1 MQMRSLLIEL
11 LLFGAGLFALV
22 VQISIGVA
30 VSPTKPIERDEQP
43 GLFWFMMFFEA
54 VLLGI
59 GVLIAISR

>member
-1 MQMRSLLIEL
+1 MRSLIIEL

-30 VSPTKPIERDEQP
+30 IAPTKSIEREEQP
-43 GLFWFMMFFEA
+43 GLFWCMMLFEA
-54 VLLGI
+54 VLLAI